1 MYEIIHLSPEG
12 CFTPARGKS
21 MQKNREV
28 REIKVAWDIYAD
40 KSGLINLVIK
50 HLDLEVSNCCS

>member
-1 MYEIIHLSPEG
+1 MHQINHLSPVG

-28 REIKVAWDIYAD
+28 SGAKLNISCIKVI
-40 KSGLINLVIK
+40 IK
-50 HLDLEVSNCCS
+50 NNMY